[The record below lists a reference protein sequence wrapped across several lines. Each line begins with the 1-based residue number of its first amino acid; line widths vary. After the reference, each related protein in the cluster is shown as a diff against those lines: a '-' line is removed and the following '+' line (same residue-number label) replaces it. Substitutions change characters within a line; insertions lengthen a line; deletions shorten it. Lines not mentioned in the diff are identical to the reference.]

1 MRTDVSFNAF
11 EDEDHHKDISPL
23 VELNIGMVSQ
33 FPQNYMHL
41 VCLGVV
47 KRLLLLWK
55 KGPLR
60 YRLGSQ
66 DLNQISDSMLS
77 LKGYVP
83 CEYSSKPRSLDVIDR
98 CKAAEFR
105 QFLLY
110 TGPQVL
116 LNVVH
121 RNIYNFLLQC
131 IYCKM
136 RVCAIFTMRMLMTLL
151 LPLFLTLVRPGWGKK
166 KER

>member
-1 MRTDVSFNAF
+1 
-11 EDEDHHKDISPL
+11 
-23 VELNIGMVSQ
+23 
-33 FPQNYMHL
+33 
-41 VCLGVV
+41 
-47 KRLLLLWK
+47 
-55 KGPLR
+55 
-60 YRLGSQ
+60 
-66 DLNQISDSMLS
+66 MLS

-131 IYCKM
+131 IYCLM
-136 RVCAIFTMRMLMTLL
+136 RVCAIIYNAYAHDLLVAFVSHFGKIYDNNMLVYNVHG
-151 LPLFLTLVRPGWGKK
+151 LVHLSKNAAEYG
-166 KER
+166 

>member
-33 FPQNYMHL
+33 FPQDYMHL
-41 VCLGVV
+41 VCLGVL

-66 DLNQISDSMLS
+66 DLNQILS
-77 LKGYVP
+77 LKDYVP
-83 CEYSSKPRSLDVIDR
+83 CEFSRKPRSLDVSDR
-98 CKAAEFR
+98 
-105 QFLLY
+105 
-110 TGPQVL
+110 
-116 LNVVH
+116 
-121 RNIYNFLLQC
+121 
-131 IYCKM
+131 
-136 RVCAIFTMRMLMTLL
+136 
-151 LPLFLTLVRPGWGKK
+151 
-166 KER
+166 